1 MVGAGHWRGAVPET
15 DAPPDHAAGTAA
27 HPRAPRRAGVALRL
41 ALGFAIVAALFF
53 ATNRVTEHA
62 TWIAATNVAR
72 VEFQYEPLARAA
84 QSLSA
89 AVAAHDRATLA
100 RADGAGREGTAEVDR
115 ARQRLDAAL
124 AEYREALDDG
134 GARVAGTPAPEDVA
148 ERLAALTALGNELA
162 KRGDARRAELR
173 RYWQQFDALERR
185 VVRSNGAKLTLG
197 DHVFVRRST
206 TEVANA
212 LGEVRDRFGAYLAA
226 PDARHDAAVTAA
238 EAEFRTVL
246 ERHREALQAAQD
258 GAWVSALLGEFESN
272 VTQRENVIRAERRY
286 ARDRI
291 RYTTAATR
299 LLELVDQG
307 IAVPARRA
315 MAGATREVGEAAR
328 GANRDVTALSAVALL
343 LVLLVSALTVYS
355 IAGPV
360 RRLVAATRRLATG
373 DHAVR
378 VPRGGAA
385 ELDGLAESFN
395 AMAEQL
401 AAANVTVRNYQQQ
414 LEARVDER
422 TRQLRHLAH
431 HDPLTQLP
439 NRRHLFDRL
448 QGALQRIA
456 PEPGA
461 AGAAHAAS
469 RYEGPRVGLLL
480 LDLDNFKVVNDGLGH
495 EVGDAVLQAVGERLL
510 LAVHGLGFTARL
522 GGDEFTVVCED
533 AASVDEVRRLAE
545 RVVAEF
551 QRPVHAAG
559 RELLLGVSVGASVA
573 PDHAPDGESLLRA
586 ADAALF
592 RAKELGRNRANVY
605 SPELLEAAASRF
617 QTEQA
622 LRRAI
627 DSGEFELL
635 YQPQVVLE
643 TLEVDSV
650 EALLR
655 WRRPD
660 GRYQL
665 PGDFLQVAEQ
675 SGLIMVIS
683 EWVLQT
689 AAAAA
694 LQWHRGEW
702 PDARVAINVSAQ
714 QFLDGAFV
722 GRLERLFADTGLP
735 PRCLEIELTEGVLQ
749 TGAQTVDAVRALHAL
764 GVSIALDDFGT
775 GFSSMTSLEKLPLSR
790 VKIDRSLIA
799 DVDTNV
805 RSAAIARST
814 IRLCHDLGLEV
825 TAEGVERVSQVEWLL
840 GVGPVS
846 VQGYWFAKPFR
857 AREVAPFRATA
868 AARAAEVSRLTL
880 ERPARAEVIPI
891 PRRRR
896 PRRPA

>member
-1 MVGAGHWRGAVPET
+1 VHQL
-15 DAPPDHAAGTAA
+15 DAPPVGAAGAVTETGI
-27 HPRAPRRAGVALRL
+27 RAPRRAGVAVRL
-41 ALGFAIVAALFF
+41 AVGFAIVAALFF
-53 ATNRVTEHA
+53 ATNRVTQHA
-62 TWIAATNVAR
+62 TWVAATNVAR

-84 QSLSA
+84 QSLA
-89 AVAAHDRATLA
+89 AAIATYERATLA
-100 RADGAGREGTAEVDR
+100 RADGGGRDAPAEMDR
-115 ARQRLDAAL
+115 AQQRLTAAL
-124 AEYREALDDG
+124 QEYREAIDDG
-134 GARVAGTPAPEDVA
+134 RAHVAGTPAHEDLVERAAAMTTLGTDLVA
-148 ERLAALTALGNELA
+148 
-162 KRGDARRAELR
+162 RGDARRAELR

-185 VVRSNGAKLTLG
+185 ITRSNGAKLTLG

-206 TEVANA
+206 TEIAAA
-212 LGEVRDRFGAYLAA
+212 LGAVRDRFGAYLAA
-226 PDARHDAAVTAA
+226 PDARHDAAVTQAEIEFRQALTRHAAALGAA
-238 EAEFRTVL
+238 EGDRWVT
-246 ERHREALQAAQD
+246 ALQGD
-258 GAWVSALLGEFESN
+258 FESN

-286 ARDRI
+286 ARDRV
-291 RYTTAATR
+291 RFGATTSR
-299 LLELVDQG
+299 LTELVDAR

-315 MAGATREVGEAAR
+315 MADATREVGAAAR
-328 GANRDVTALSAVALL
+328 GANRDVTILSAVALA

-385 ELDGLAESFN
+385 ELDGLADSFN

-401 AAANVTVRNYQQQ
+401 AAANLSVRTYQQQ

-439 NRRHLFDRL
+439 NRRHLFEHL
-448 QGALQRIA
+448 QGALRRVGTA
-456 PEPGA
+456 PGSDGA
-461 AGAAHAAS
+461 DSERAS
-469 RYEGPRVGLLL
+469 LPYDGPRVGLLL

-495 EVGDAVLQAVGERLL
+495 EVGDAVLQAVGERLR
-510 LAVHGLGFTARL
+510 LAVHGHGFTARL

-533 AASVDEVRRLAE
+533 ASSVDDVRRLAD

-551 QRPVHAAG
+551 QRPLHAGG

-573 PDHAPDGESLLRA
+573 PDHAPDAESLLRA

-605 SPELLEAAASRF
+605 SPALLEAAASRF

-660 GRYQL
+660 GRYQS
-665 PGDFLQVAEQ
+665 PGEFLQVAEQ
-675 SGLIMVIS
+675 SGLIVVIS

-694 LQWHRGEW
+694 LQWHRGDW
-702 PDARVAINVSAQ
+702 PAARVAINVSPQ

-722 GRLERLFADTGLP
+722 DRLERLFADTGLP
-735 PRCLEIELTEGVLQ
+735 PRCLEIELTECVLQ

-764 GVSIALDDFGT
+764 GVSVALDDFGT

-857 AREVAPFRATA
+857 ERDVVPFRTTA
-868 AARAAEVSRLTL
+868 ADRAAEISRLTL
-880 ERPARAEVIPI
+880 ERPERAEVIPI